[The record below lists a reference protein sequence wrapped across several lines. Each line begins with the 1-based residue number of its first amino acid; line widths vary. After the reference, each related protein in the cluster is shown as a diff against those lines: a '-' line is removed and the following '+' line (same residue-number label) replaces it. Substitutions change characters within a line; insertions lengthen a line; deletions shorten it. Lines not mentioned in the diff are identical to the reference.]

1 MARLPFIVAGWLLVN
16 AVASADA
23 QVKYQVSSLRT
34 MLEMYT
40 YNTTTPK
47 GDKFPKLESK
57 DIPENYDVTGK
68 IKKTFEAVLEDR
80 ISTMRNSINNGAGDG
95 ASRLELAG
103 LEAVKMADNPQGKK
117 KISSSIGEGSDI
129 RILFKGRQFYIQYS
143 QFPTERCQGV
153 EFAVC
158 GIEEEDD
165 EDSGKPVE
173 QGKKDH
179 QEAPKEAKDEGWFGF

>member
-1 MARLPFIVAGWLLVN
+1 MARLLFIAAGWLFVN
-16 AVASADA
+16 AIASADA
-23 QVKYQVSSLRT
+23 QIKYQASSLRT

-103 LEAVKMADNPQGKK
+103 LETVKMADNPQGKK
-117 KISSSIGEGSDI
+117 KIRSSIGEGSDI

-143 QFPTERCQGV
+143 QFAPERCQGV
-153 EFAVC
+153 EFAIC
-158 GIEEEDD
+158 GVEEEDD
-165 EDSGKPVE
+165 EDSGKPTE
-173 QGKKDH
+173 QGKKEQ
-179 QEAPKEAKDEGWFGF
+179 QEAPKEAKDEGWFDL